1 MTQIDELKSY
11 KKLLDEGVITQEEFD
26 TKKKEL
32 LVDSSTLKD
41 SASVQIDEIKN
52 YKNLLDEG
60 VITQEEFDKKKH
72 ELLSKRYA
80 PSSNQSM
87 NAQNFTANAE
97 GFIQSVKTVPTQTGN
112 IGTKSK
118 IAAGLLG
125 IFLGIFGVHNFYL
138 GYTSKAVLQLV
149 LSIIGIILSIIIIG
163 AFMFVAV
170 EIWGFIEGI
179 MILASSTGSRWH
191 LDASGNELRD

>member
-1 MTQIDELKSY
+1 M
-11 KKLLDEGVITQEEFD
+11 
-26 TKKKEL
+26 
-32 LVDSSTLKD
+32 
-41 SASVQIDEIKN
+41 
-52 YKNLLDEG
+52 
-60 VITQEEFDKKKH
+60 
-72 ELLSKRYA
+72 
-80 PSSNQSM
+80 
-87 NAQNFTANAE
+87 
-97 GFIQSVKTVPTQTGN
+97 
-112 IGTKSK
+112 
-118 IAAGLLG
+118 G

-163 AFMFVAV
+163 VFMFVAV

>member
-60 VITQEEFDKKKH
+60 VITQEEFNKKKH

-80 PSSNQSM
+80 PSSNQAM
-87 NAQNFTANAE
+87 NTQNFTTNAE
-97 GFIQSVKTVPTQTGN
+97 GFIQSVKSVPAQTGN
-112 IGTKSK
+112 VGTKSK

-163 AFMFVAV
+163 VFMFVAV

>member
-11 KKLLDEGVITQEEFD
+11 KGLLDEGIITQEEFD
-26 TKKKEL
+26 QKKKES
-32 LVDSSTLKD
+32 LVDSSAKED
-41 SASVQIDEIKN
+41 STSLQIEEIKS
-52 YKNLLDEG
+52 YKTLLDEE

-80 PSSNQSM
+80 PSSEQGT
-87 NAQNFTANAE
+87 NAQNYTANAE
-97 GFIQSVKTVPTQTGN
+97 GFIQSVNGVPAKTGN
-112 IGTKSK
+112 VGTKSK
-118 IAAGLLG
+118 IAGGLLG
-125 IFLGIFGVHNFYL
+125 IFFGAFGVHNFYL

-149 LSIIGIILSIIIIG
+149 LSLVGIILTFIVIG
-163 AFMFVAV
+163 IFILFAI

>member
-87 NAQNFTANAE
+87 NAQNLRLML
-97 GFIQSVKTVPTQTGN
+97 K
-112 IGTKSK
+112 
-118 IAAGLLG
+118 GLSNLLKL
-125 IFLGIFGVHNFYL
+125 F
-138 GYTSKAVLQLV
+138 QLRQAM
-149 LSIIGIILSIIIIG
+149 L
-163 AFMFVAV
+163 
-170 EIWGFIEGI
+170 EQ
-179 MILASSTGSRWH
+179 
-191 LDASGNELRD
+191 NQK